1 MAPWVPLPWGT
12 QHGAH
17 LVLKE
22 AVVPWDPL
30 PLLSAPLLLVTTMT
44 GAAVDQFLG
53 LELRDIDRLR
63 GPLDFPPPLL
73 ALEER
78 PFPF

>member
-1 MAPWVPLPWGT
+1 M
-12 QHGAH
+12 
-17 LVLKE
+17 LKE

-30 PLLSAPLLLVTTMT
+30 PLFPAPSLLVTTIA
-44 GAAVDQFLG
+44 GVAVDQFLG

-63 GPLDFPPPLL
+63 GPLDFPPPLPE
-73 ALEER
+73 LEER